1 MKFREGTP
9 LYSDRKRSRE
19 KAYKSKT
26 PEVLRV
32 IMKWVEELQEIV
44 KDPREYFNSTNE
56 FPNRLKK

>member
-9 LYSDRKRSRE
+9 LYLIKRSRE

-44 KDPREYFNSTNE
+44 EDPREYFNSTNE
-56 FPNRLKK
+56 FP